1 MRPRRRRGIQQ
12 ALCHEGIRGG
22 RFSSRERGWSG
33 GGERDKRSGFGESGM
48 AEYGLIGAMTWIDE
62 WVAAFAR
69 RLVRLGLGIYFRRI
83 ERFNADCV
91 PRTGPVLFASNH
103 PGSITDAFLIGTAL
117 KRRVG
122 FVGTVQLFRWRP
134 LGRLLK
140 ACGIIPVN
148 RLKDDPRAM
157 RTVMETFEACY
168 RVLEAGGAVGIFPE
182 GVTYNDS
189 LMRPMKSGTARMA
202 LELEQRHGGELGL
215 WIVPVGISYS
225 GKERYRSEVLLRFG
239 EPIRVSVWLG
249 DPGTTRKT
257 AIQRLNDEIARR
269 IRSLILQVPEV
280 AQARLVKAVSGLYL
294 ERLRSAE
301 RSSWTQAEELASTQR
316 IAEWVEHF
324 RQSEPDRV
332 AAFAARLER
341 YQQHLKRLSLED
353 PMVRAMSQGG
363 FSGLALGSL
372 RGTLAILGLPI
383 AVYGWVHR
391 LVPAWFLGRVV
402 RRYTVKGARKAQT
415 PHVTLLAGAV
425 IFGGAYLLYGG
436 MAHWLWGWPVS
447 LVYVFSQIGRA
458 HV

>member
-1 MRPRRRRGIQQ
+1 M
-12 ALCHEGIRGG
+12 
-22 RFSSRERGWSG
+22 S
-33 GGERDKRSGFGESGM
+33 
-48 AEYGLIGAMTWIDE
+48 WIDD
-62 WVAAFAR
+62 WVAGLAR

-83 ERFNADCV
+83 ERFNAERV
-91 PRTGPVLFASNH
+91 PLTGPVLFASNH

-122 FVGTVQLFRWRP
+122 FVGTVQLFRWQP
-134 LGRLLK
+134 LARLLK

-148 RLKDDPRAM
+148 RVKDDPRAM
-157 RTVMETFEACY
+157 RTVLETFEACY

-202 LELEQRHGGELGL
+202 LELEQRHGGQLGL

-239 EPIRVSVWLG
+239 EPIRVRGWLG
-249 DPGTTRKT
+249 DPGTSRKT
-257 AIQRLNDEIARR
+257 AIQGLSDEIARR
-269 IRSLILQVPEV
+269 IRSLILQLPEL
-280 AQARLVKAVSGLYL
+280 AQARLVKAVAGLYL

-301 RSSWTQAEELASTQR
+301 RRSWTQAEELASTQR
-316 IAEWVEHF
+316 IAEWVEYF
-324 RQSEPDRV
+324 RRNEPDRV

-353 PMVRAMSQGG
+353 PMVGAMSR
-363 FSGLALGSL
+363 SGLAGLVLSPV
-372 RGTLAILGLPI
+372 RGAMAILGLPI

-391 LVPAWFLGRVV
+391 LLPAWVVGWVV
-402 RRYTVKGARKAQT
+402 RRYTIKGARKAQT

-425 IFGGAYLLYGG
+425 VFGGAYLMYAG
-436 MAHWLWGWPVS
+436 MAHWIWGWPVS
-447 LVYVFSQIGRA
+447 LVYALSLPLAGLFAHAYLRWMGSVPLWIRGQMLRFRA
-458 HV
+458 PWLVWRLQREREHLIREIEAARIEIPGTG